1 MSEIL
6 NLKHTLSDAALAHYI
21 SQEQIEASRDPC
33 SAIATAAHIL
43 VSERHGKFDLVHL
56 VAYLMQ
62 QNAATAARLSDCA
75 RALRLAENEM
85 RYAGW
90 FEPQSDNVGQEPAY
104 AAVVAAL
111 ATTDNK
117 EQ

>member
-1 MSEIL
+1 MADIL

-21 SQEQIEASRDPC
+21 SQEQIEASRDPS
-33 SAIATAAHIL
+33 SAISTAAHTL

-56 VAYLMQ
+56 VAHLMQ
-62 QNAATAARLSDCA
+62 QHAALTTQLRECA
-75 RALRLAENEM
+75 RALRLAETEM

-90 FEPQSDNVGQEPAY
+90 LEPQSDNVGQQPAY
-104 AAVVAAL
+104 AAVVEAL
-111 ATTDNK
+111 RATDNK

>member
-6 NLKHTLSDAALAHYI
+6 NLKHMLPDAALAHYV

-33 SAIATAAHIL
+33 SAIGTAAHIL
-43 VSERHGKFDLVHL
+43 VSERHGKFDLAHL
-56 VAYLMQ
+56 VAYLIA
-62 QNAATAARLSDCA
+62 QNAA
-75 RALRLAENEM
+75 LAEKL
-85 RYAGW
+85 R
-90 FEPQSDNVGQEPAY
+90 
-104 AAVVAAL
+104 

>member
-6 NLKHTLSDAALAHYI
+6 NLKHMLPDAALVHYV
-21 SQEQIEASRDPC
+21 SQEQIEATRDPC
-33 SAIATAAHIL
+33 SAISTAAHVL

-56 VAYLMQ
+56 VAHLIAK
-62 QNAATAARLSDCA
+62 NAA
-75 RALRLAENEM
+75 LAEQM
-85 RYAGW
+85 R
-90 FEPQSDNVGQEPAY
+90 
-104 AAVVAAL
+104 